1 MLKWFRLED
10 VSTFCASRVDEL
22 RPRSSLGGRQA
33 LGCSIHWISS
43 WGNVEGGIAAQ

>member
-22 RPRSSLGGRQA
+22 RPRSSPGGRQA
-33 LGCSIHWISS
+33 LGLQYPLDKQL
-43 WGNVEGGIAAQ
+43 G